1 MVKLF
6 SSTWI
11 LEDDFDQLKYVDYCS
26 LFEKLERSKVSV
38 TRAVSRAVRD
48 AYSSCAFSRGKIT

>member
-48 AYSSCAFSRGKIT
+48 AYSSRAFSRGKIT